1 MSVKLSAG
9 LPADDRN
16 GMPAIASSLIE
27 TPDDVHVAVL
37 LVRTKEIRTNPRTGA
52 VVPTA
57 EILAAEAFTGATADA
72 ETLHRLLRRQHERR
86 TGKTEL
92 PLELEEAIDAL
103 RLADDEAEEEPE
115 DDTTTEPDDDAP
127 ELPADNNDPEQE
139 PPW

>member
-1 MSVKLSAG
+1 MSVKLSSA

-16 GMPAIASSLIE
+16 GMPAIATALIDY
-27 TPDDVHVAVL
+27 PDEVHVAVL
-37 LVRTKEIRTNPRTGA
+37 LVRTREIRTNARTGD

-57 EILAAEAFTGATADA
+57 EILACEAFTGVTADA

-103 RLADDEAEEEPE
+103 KFTEDDEDDEDDEDTEPEVESGDDPAADDGEQ
-115 DDTTTEPDDDAP
+115 DTA
-127 ELPADNNDPEQE
+127 Q
-139 PPW
+139 W

>member
-16 GMPAIASSLIE
+16 GMPAIAASLIE

-103 RLADDEAEEEPE
+103 RLADDEQADDE
-115 DDTTTEPDDDAP
+115 DTEPGDDDAP
-127 ELPADNNDPEQE
+127 ELPADNYDPEQE

>member
-1 MSVKLSAG
+1 MSVNLSAS

-16 GMPAIASSLIE
+16 GLPAIAASLIQN
-27 TPDDVHVAVL
+27 PDDVHVAVL
-37 LVRTKEIRTNPRTGA
+37 LIRTKEIRTNVRTGA

-72 ETLHRLLRRQHERR
+72 ATLERLLRRQHERR

-103 RLADDEAEEEPE
+103 RMPEGDEAEPEHAQDDVYGDDGSSHGEPM
-115 DDTTTEPDDDAP
+115 D
-127 ELPADNNDPEQE
+127 